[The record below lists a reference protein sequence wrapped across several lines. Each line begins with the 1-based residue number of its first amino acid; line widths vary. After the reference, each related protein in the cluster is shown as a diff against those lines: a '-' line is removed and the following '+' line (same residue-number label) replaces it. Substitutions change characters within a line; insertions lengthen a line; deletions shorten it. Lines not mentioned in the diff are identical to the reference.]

1 MKKKLFAV
9 GILSCVVWGS
19 DVIAC
24 GDKFLVVSRGTRFQ
38 RASAARQ
45 GANILV
51 YASPN
56 STLPKALAKAEPDT
70 TLVKAGYQPTLAQ
83 GTNDLDLALK
93 QGGWDLIVADLTD
106 SADVRTRSQIRG
118 VSAPMILPVV
128 FNATGT
134 EIAQA
139 KKDFQRVLKGP
150 VRSQAFLQAIDDAL
164 AAKPKLSKTS

>member
-1 MKKKLFAV
+1 MKKQLFAV
-9 GILSCVVWGS
+9 GILTFVVWGS
-19 DVIAC
+19 DLLAC

-38 RASAARQ
+38 RASAARR
-45 GANILV
+45 GASILV

-70 TLVKAGYQPTLAQ
+70 TLIKAGYQPTLAQ
-83 GTNDLDLALK
+83 GTTDLDLALK

-106 SADVRTRSQIRG
+106 SADVRMRSQIRG
-118 VSAPMILPVV
+118 GGTPMILPVV
-128 FNATGT
+128 LNGTGT

-139 KKDFQRVLKGP
+139 KKDYQRVLKGP

-164 AAKPKLSKTS
+164 AAKQKLVKAS

>member
-1 MKKKLFAV
+1 MKTKLFAV

-19 DVIAC
+19 DLIAC

-38 RASAARQ
+38 RSNAARH

-83 GTNDLDLALK
+83 GTSDLDLALK

-106 SADVRTRSQIRG
+106 SADVRVRSQIRG
-118 VSAPMILPVV
+118 GTAPVILPVV

-139 KKDFQRVLKGP
+139 KKEFQRVRKGP
-150 VRSQAFLQAIDDAL
+150 VRSQAVLRAIDDAL
-164 AAKPKLSKTS
+164 AAKEKLSKTS

>member
-19 DVIAC
+19 DLIAC

-38 RASAARQ
+38 RSSAARH

-51 YASPN
+51 YASTN

-83 GTNDLDLALK
+83 GAGDLDLALK

-106 SADVRTRSQIRG
+106 SADVRVRSQIRG
-118 VSAPMILPVV
+118 GTAPMILPVV

-139 KKDFQRVLKGP
+139 KKDYQRVLKGP
-150 VRSQAFLQAIDDAL
+150 VRSQALLRAIDDAL
-164 AAKPKLSKTS
+164 AAKAKLSKTS